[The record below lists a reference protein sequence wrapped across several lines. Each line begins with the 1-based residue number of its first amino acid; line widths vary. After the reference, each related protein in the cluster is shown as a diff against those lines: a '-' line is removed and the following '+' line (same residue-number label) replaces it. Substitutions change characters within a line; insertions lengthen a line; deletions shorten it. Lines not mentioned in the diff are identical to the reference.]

1 MTTPNTFYSTWGLM
15 IYIDMCSE
23 FTKETVPSIL
33 KSMPIVDMLYYCLYV
48 IGKREEEKKQLED
61 YKRKHNI
68 K

>member
-1 MTTPNTFYSTWGLM
+1 M
-15 IYIDMCSE
+15 IYVDMCSE
-23 FTKETVPSIL
+23 FTRETVPNIL